1 MKHYNEHKK
10 YILNKING
18 GLIVSCQARKG
29 WPMYGSNIM
38 AAFAKAAE
46 IGGAVGIRATGKD
59 DISAIKKCVNLPI
72 IGINKCFS
80 EYPVYITPTYESAKE
95 ILDVGVDIIALDC
108 TERLRPNN
116 EHYIDIINKIKKNY
130 PDVLIMA
137 EVSNIEEAEK
147 VFASTDIDFISTTL
161 SGYTEESKPISSVD
175 IELIK
180 NIKKI
185 STVPILAEGK
195 VNDANDAI
203 EALTAG
209 AYAIVIGTS
218 ITRPEI
224 ITSRIV
230 ESIKRY
236 NDES

>member
-95 ILDVGVDIIALDC
+95 ILDVGM
-108 TERLRPNN
+108 LRFSENVTYC
-116 EHYIDIINKIKKNY
+116 E
-130 PDVLIMA
+130 
-137 EVSNIEEAEK
+137 
-147 VFASTDIDFISTTL
+147 
-161 SGYTEESKPISSVD
+161 
-175 IELIK
+175 
-180 NIKKI
+180 
-185 STVPILAEGK
+185 
-195 VNDANDAI
+195 
-203 EALTAG
+203 
-209 AYAIVIGTS
+209 
-218 ITRPEI
+218 
-224 ITSRIV
+224 
-230 ESIKRY
+230 
-236 NDES
+236 

>member
-1 MKHYNEHKK
+1 MKEYSEQKRDIFKK
-10 YILNKING
+10 IKG

-46 IGGAVGIRATGKD
+46 EGGAVGIRATGKD
-59 DISAIKKCVNLPI
+59 DISAIKKHVNLPI
-72 IGINKCFS
+72 IGINKRFS
-80 EYPVYITPTYESAKE
+80 DYPVYITPTYESAKE
-95 ILDVGVDIIALDC
+95 ILDIGIDIIALDC

-147 VFASTDIDFISTTL
+147 VFASSDIDFISTTL